1 MKIIRDIVKVGQRIV
16 VGAIVVE
23 LLSFLIGSLM
33 GFLGGAS
40 AANANA
46 AFAISATV
54 VGGGYWIYRKRHPR
68 SDNGKFGEGLRGSEV
83 EDHTD
88 HTNP

>member
-1 MKIIRDIVKVGQRIV
+1 MKIVRDAFKVGQKIV
-16 VGAIVVE
+16 GGAIVIE

-46 AFAISATV
+46 AFAISAAI
-54 VGGGYWIYRKRHPR
+54 VGGSYWIYRKRHPR
-68 SDNGKFGEGLRGSEV
+68 KDNGKFGESLRGVVV
-83 EDHTD
+83 ED
-88 HTNP
+88 NSNES